1 MRGRSILAAVLA
13 VVLTLIVVGVVFGI
27 RYTNS
32 PEFCES
38 CHIIKPYKDA
48 WAESPMGSSR
58 GPDDPVVNCIECHFE
73 PGVIG
78 YVRGKIYSLMK
89 LTEYG
94 TRDFDRPPP
103 SAELLTNSSCLQCHE
118 PIADAEDPLY
128 PDDLTVDGGIDL
140 VVKTDD
146 GVVKVSDILGTNSS
160 AAQYQYDVTIDFPH
174 DFHVNE
180 AQKKCAECHGA
191 VVHGTDLITTPQ
203 AALDPEY
210 CSNCH
215 DGDTAPVVFGE
226 IELTGR
232 EHPGAPKIDT
242 AIWKNQHWRL
252 ANEPS
257 TIDGGEVDDDGF
269 AVVYDQIEAQTCLAC
284 HDEPAEAKGC
294 KNCHFPS
301 VPSFAP
307 SNEAQTASTAP
318 LTMFGL
324 VIGTFLLTMV
334 PYTKVKR
341 YIFEGWIAV
350 VIAGIVVATDV
361 FAFIAV
367 FQEVFQVEAGNRE
380 IGPVA
385 LWIAYLM
392 ASASLL
398 IFLYHQG
405 VLKPRRR
412 RISGDE

>member
-1 MRGRSILAAVLA
+1 MRGRSLLAAGLA
-13 VVLTLIVVGVVFGI
+13 VVLSLVVVGVFYGI
-27 RYTNS
+27 RHTNS

-48 WAESPMGSSR
+48 WAKSSMGSSR
-58 GPDDPVVNCIECHFE
+58 GPEDPVVNCIDCHFE

-78 YVRGKIYSLMK
+78 YARGKIYSLMK
-89 LTEYG
+89 LAEYG

-118 PIADAEDPLY
+118 PIADEEDPGY
-128 PDDLTVDGGIDL
+128 PGELTVVGGIDF

-146 GVVKVSDILGTNSS
+146 GLVRVDGLAGANASTE
-160 AAQYQYDVTIDFPH
+160 QYQFDVAVDFPH

-191 VVHGTDLITTPQ
+191 VVHGTELVKTPQ
-203 AALDPEY
+203 AARDPEY

-215 DGDTAPVVFGE
+215 DGDTAPIIFGE
-226 IELTGR
+226 VELTGR
-232 EHPGAPKIDT
+232 EHPGAPKVDT

-252 ANEPS
+252 AKGPS
-257 TIDGGEVDDDGF
+257 TMDGGEMDEQGN
-269 AVVYDQIEAQTCLAC
+269 AVVYEQIEKQTCLAC
-284 HDEPAEAKGC
+284 HDEPEEAKGC
-294 KNCHFPS
+294 KSCHFPS

-307 SNEAQTASTAP
+307 SNDAQAASAAP
-318 LTMFGL
+318 LTMFGFI
-324 VIGTFLLTMV
+324 IGTFLLTMV

-341 YIFEGWIAV
+341 YIFEGWLAV
-350 VIAGIVVATDV
+350 VIGALVLATDV
-361 FAFIAV
+361 YALVIV
-367 FQEVFQVEAGNRE
+367 FREVFTVESGSRV

-398 IFLYHQG
+398 IFLFHQG

-412 RISGDE
+412 RLSGDE

>member
-1 MRGRSILAAVLA
+1 VLAAVLA
-13 VVLTLIVVGVVFGI
+13 VVLSLVVVGILFGV

-48 WAESPMGSSR
+48 WAKSSMGQA
-58 GPDDPVVNCIECHFE
+58 GVECVDCHFE

-94 TRDFDRPPP
+94 TRSYDVPPP

-118 PIADAEDPLY
+118 PIADEEDPAY
-128 PDDLTVDGGIDL
+128 PSDLTVNGGIDL
-140 VVKTDD
+140 VVDHD
-146 GVVKVSDILGTNSS
+146 GETIRLKDLMGPAAS
-160 AAQYQYDVTIDFPH
+160 AAQYQYDVAINFPH

-191 VVHGTDLITTPQ
+191 VVHGTELVKTPQ
-203 AALDPEY
+203 AARDPDY

-215 DGDTAPVVFGE
+215 DGDVAPIIFGE

-252 ANEPS
+252 AKGPS
-257 TIDGGEVDDDGF
+257 TLDGGEVDAAGNP
-269 AVVYDQIEAQTCLAC
+269 VVYEQIEKQTCLAC
-284 HDEPAEAKGC
+284 HDEPSEAKGC

-307 SNEAQTASTAP
+307 SNDAQAASAAP

-341 YIFEGWIAV
+341 FIFEDWIAV
-350 VIAGIVVATDV
+350 AIALVVIVSDVYAVAVV
-361 FAFIAV
+361 FR
-367 FQEVFQVEAGNRE
+367 EVFTVEAGSRE

-385 LWIAYLM
+385 LWIAYIM

-398 IFLYHQG
+398 IFLFHQG

-412 RISGDE
+412 RLSGDE

>member
-1 MRGRSILAAVLA
+1 MRGRSVLAAVLA
-13 VVLTLIVVGVVFGI
+13 VVLSLLVVGVIFGV

-32 PEFCES
+32 PEFCDS
-38 CHIIKPYKDA
+38 CHIIKPYKSA
-48 WAESPMGSSR
+48 WEQSAMARAGVE
-58 GPDDPVVNCIECHFE
+58 CIDCHFE

-94 TRDFDRPPP
+94 TRSYDVPPP

-118 PIADAEDPLY
+118 SIADEHDPAYPAE
-128 PDDLTVDGGIDL
+128 LTVNGGIDL
-140 VVKTDD
+140 AVKQNGETVNLKDLM
-146 GVVKVSDILGTNSS
+146 GPAAS
-160 AAQYQYDVTIDFPH
+160 AAQYQYDVSLNFPH

-180 AQKKCAECHGA
+180 AQKNCSECHGA
-191 VVHGTDLITTPQ
+191 VVHGTELVKTPQ
-203 AALDPEY
+203 AARDPEY

-215 DGDTAPVVFGE
+215 DGDIAPIIFGE
-226 IELTGR
+226 IELSGR

-252 ANEPS
+252 ADGPS
-257 TIDGGEVDDDGF
+257 TLDGGEVDEMGTP
-269 AVVYDQIEAQTCLAC
+269 VVYEQIEKQTCLAC
-284 HDEPAEAKGC
+284 HDEPSEAKGC

-301 VPSFAP
+301 VPTFSP
-307 SNEAQTASTAP
+307 SNEAQSASAAP
-318 LTMFGL
+318 VAMFGL

-341 YIFEGWIAV
+341 FIFEGWIAV
-350 VIAGIVVATDV
+350 AIGLVVLVTDV
-361 FAFIAV
+361 YAV
-367 FQEVFQVEAGNRE
+367 VMVFREVFAAESGSRE

-385 LWIAYLM
+385 LWIAYIM
-392 ASASLL
+392 GSTSLL
-398 IFLYHQG
+398 IFLFHQG

-412 RISGDE
+412 RLSGDE